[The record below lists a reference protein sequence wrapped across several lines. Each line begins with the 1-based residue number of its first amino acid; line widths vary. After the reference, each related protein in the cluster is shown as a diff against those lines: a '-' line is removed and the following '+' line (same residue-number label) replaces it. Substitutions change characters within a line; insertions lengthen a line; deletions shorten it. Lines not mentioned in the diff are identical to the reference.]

1 MATLEQ
7 IYDSLCN
14 KAQELNDLLDDDS
27 IILTE
32 EQIQDL
38 IKRIG
43 KAQQK
48 IENFSKNNR
57 HL

>member
-7 IYDSLCN
+7 KYDSLCD
-14 KAQELNDLLDDDS
+14 KVQELNDYLDDDS

-48 IENFSKNNR
+48 IENFSKNNK